1 MTGSPV
7 LIFAP
12 LKPPAIIYQFI
23 FGSTLSWNQK
33 GLQYH
38 KTLIWFFF
46 PCGIDFFRNPK
57 NWMLRILFS
66 GCEIG
71 YFGRLCDEKCR
82 FPNYGLRCQLPCNCT
97 EKDCHHINGC
107 GNFSSGAYFWIQN
120 EINLRLCFG
129 LSSYIDQVH
138 LNNANA
144 PEKGKKKQLPVFFK
158 VLTAFTL
165 KLRFII
171 HLSWKVK

>member
-7 LIFAP
+7 LIFAT

-33 GLQYH
+33 GLQYL
-38 KTLIWFFF
+38 KTFISVVLLLWNWFFKN
-46 PCGIDFFRNPK
+46 RK
-57 NWMLRILFS
+57 NWMLRIFSS

-82 FPNYGLRCQLPCNCT
+82 FPNYGLRCQLPCNCS

-107 GNFSSGAYFWIQN
+107 GKFPSGAYFWIQN

-129 LSSYIDQVH
+129 LSSYFDEVH
-138 LNNANA
+138 LNNAN
-144 PEKGKKKQLPVFFK
+144 KCTIKRKKPFYGFF
-158 VLTAFTL
+158 
-165 KLRFII
+165 
-171 HLSWKVK
+171 